1 MHGGPSLEAPFVAQI
16 SLIDRT
22 GSITL
27 VIGSSL
33 LVGDLFHSWF
43 LNIYPH

>member
-27 VIGSSL
+27 VIVLG
-33 LVGDLFHSWF
+33 VF
-43 LNIYPH
+43 